1 MMTEY
6 TEELKDWLGNKL
18 SEDDKVILT
27 EDGLVQKKDINI
39 YIGLVYGAPV
49 TVEEYLKIA
58 KGEI

>member
-1 MMTEY
+1 MTEY

-27 EDGLVQKKDINI
+27 EDGLVPKKDIDM
-39 YIGLVYGAPV
+39 YIGLVYGVPV